1 MSREAELNEADEK
14 TFAYL
19 KEHPKGVLQSDLW
32 KAIEVDSRTCSRI
45 LKKLEDA
52 GLIAREETK
61 KDGTRTYLITVV
73 HTSQAVDPSLLMAG
87 EYIVPCVACDEECTV
102 EHCKMLEDWIYELV
116 FDELE

>member
-19 KEHPKGVLQSDLW
+19 KGHPKGVLQSDLW

-73 HTSQAVDPSLLMAG
+73 HTSQAVDPNLLMAG
-87 EYIVPCVACDEECTV
+87 DFIVPCVACDDECTV
-102 EHCKMLEDWIYELV
+102 EHCKKLEDWVYELV